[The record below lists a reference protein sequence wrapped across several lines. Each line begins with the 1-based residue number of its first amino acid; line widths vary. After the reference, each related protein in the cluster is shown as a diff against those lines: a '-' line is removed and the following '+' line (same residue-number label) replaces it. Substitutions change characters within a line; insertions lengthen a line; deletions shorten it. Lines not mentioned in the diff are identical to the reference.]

1 MIQKIIEGL
10 CDDDDGDN
18 VVLELRESL
27 ERSYD
32 GDNGEELGAGVETN
46 IYVTEAGPVLVCPC
60 SQRLMRISEST
71 VTWECRSIAY

>member
-46 IYVTEAGPVLVCPC
+46 IYVTEAGFV
-60 SQRLMRISEST
+60 
-71 VTWECRSIAY
+71 